1 MYIYIY
7 FKRLTIST
15 LKIQPNV
22 GRYTSPMDPIGLGL
36 EWLLPA
42 VTVASAVG
50 FAIAQYLWSRLFP
63 P

>member
-1 MYIYIY
+1 
-7 FKRLTIST
+7 
-15 LKIQPNV
+15 
-22 GRYTSPMDPIGLGL
+22 MDPIGLGL